1 LLNFNELEIRTL
13 KLEIRFGAE
22 AFDKHINDHTGT
34 TFFLIMSQA
43 KNKLRVD

>member
-1 LLNFNELEIRTL
+1 LEIRAF

-34 TFFLIMSQA
+34 TFFFNNVAFLIMSQA